1 MLLRSVLQKK
11 PELRRCL
18 IRCKHC
24 RIFLLTSHSNH
35 DREDIRCPFGCRE
48 AHRKRESTRRSVEF
62 YRGKNG
68 KKLKSIQNQKRKKQS
83 PKKDTDQPAPDP
95 GGSDPVADQSVADP
109 GGSDPVADQPAADPR
124 ASDPVVGQS
133 QWAGALVEHIR
144 VASSLIEGRRVSL
157 SEIQRMLAEDLRQH
171 TLGRGSRIDHIVWW
185 LNANPP

>member
-1 MLLRSVLQKK
+1 LLLRSVLQKK

-48 AHRKRESTRRSVEF
+48 THNKRESTRRSVEF

-83 PKKDTDQPAPDP
+83 PKKDTDQPA
-95 GGSDPVADQSVADP
+95 ADP

-144 VASSLIEGRRVSL
+144 VVSSLIEGRRVSL